1 MSRRSGVGEEAQLA
15 VALLLVRAERP
26 RAPGH
31 LARLCIHVAARR
43 PSPSRRDRYA
53 RGQRAGH
60 PGLPAGRPR
69 RGPGS
74 RAAYAPC
81 YAPDEAY
88 RDRALFLGQLWAIL
102 TTPDHSWG
110 NHLPLKSPDLW
121 RSTAFRGRGA
131 FGGRRLGFGLKSL
144 CIRLVQTIRLQPVS
158 SPSPRCLRASVPL
171 GDSWVAG
178 TAQNPCLGARSPT
191 AAVGWGF

>member
-131 FGGRRLGFGLKSL
+131 FGGRRLGFGLKSRRRIMDQRARQPRRGPGKL
-144 CIRLVQTIRLQPVS
+144 EDASFERAGGPRLVHTFTPMWRS
-158 SPSPRCLRASVPL
+158 RSCR
-171 GDSWVAG
+171 
-178 TAQNPCLGARSPT
+178 PCGC
-191 AAVGWGF
+191 VHG